1 MDEDQN
7 NQGNSILSRV
17 MQSQQ
22 TDVLEHF
29 NALETVNELL
39 KQLSVKE
46 SDVLKR
52 RFGLQTGEPETLETI
67 GQSYKVTRERVRQ
80 IQRWAVQRLLQG
92 SQTKQLL
99 RSFDT
104 LLQQL
109 LEERGGV
116 MLEDDLL
123 QSLHSHTA
131 DTPQLRAA
139 TLFLLEYLLPEKF
152 KRVEGD
158 EYKTYWTLSYA
169 QTDLLQ
175 QTIAHAEEIL
185 GRSGKPLS
193 SDDLLRTLQSTEWW
207 KQHADRLTPTIALAY
222 LSVSRSVERNPFGEY
237 GLRNWGSV
245 VPKRMNDKIL
255 LVLRKSGKPMHF
267 QEITQKINEIG
278 FDHRQAYPPTVH
290 NELILNPEYVLIGR
304 GIYALKEWGYKPG
317 VVADVLVAL
326 LQEAGRPMSR
336 EELVEQVLKQR
347 MVKKNTV
354 HLALTN
360 KHLFQRTADGLYT
373 LADNGKTN
381 THDDQ
386 PRPTD
391 IR

>member
-1 MDEDQN
+1 MEEEQH
-7 NQGNSILSRV
+7 NQGDSILSRV

-22 TDVLEHF
+22 SDVLEHF
-29 NALETVNELL
+29 NALETVNDLL
-39 KQLSVKE
+39 KQLSAKE

-52 RFGLQTGEPETLETI
+52 RFGLQSGEPETLETI
-67 GQSYKVTRERVRQ
+67 GQTYKVTRERVRQ
-80 IQRWAVQRLLQG
+80 IQRWAIQRLLQG
-92 SQTKQLL
+92 AQTKHLL
-99 RSFDT
+99 RSFEA

-116 MLEDDLL
+116 MLEEDLL
-123 QSLHSHTA
+123 HSLHSHTA

-139 TLFLLEYLLPEKF
+139 TLFLLEYLLPDKF
-152 KRVEGD
+152 KRVEHP
-158 EYKTYWTLSYA
+158 EFKTYWMLSYA

-175 QTIAHAEEIL
+175 QSIAQAETVL
-185 GRSGKPLS
+185 QAAGKPLNA
-193 SDDLLRTLQSTEWW
+193 DEILHQLETTAWW
-207 KQHADRLTPTIALAY
+207 KQHADRLNATVIMAY

-237 GLRNWGSV
+237 GLRSWGSV
-245 VPKRMNDKIL
+245 VPKRMNDKIM
-255 LVLRKSGKPMHF
+255 LVLRKAGKPMHF
-267 QEITQKINEIG
+267 QEITQRINEIG

-326 LQEAGRPMSR
+326 LKDAGRPMSR
-336 EELVEQVLKQR
+336 EELVDAVLKQR

-360 KHLFQRTADGLYT
+360 KKLFQRTADGHYT
-373 LADNGKTN
+373 LNDGAKTN
-381 THDDQ
+381 NDVQ
-386 PRPTD
+386 SRPPHLQ
-391 IR
+391 